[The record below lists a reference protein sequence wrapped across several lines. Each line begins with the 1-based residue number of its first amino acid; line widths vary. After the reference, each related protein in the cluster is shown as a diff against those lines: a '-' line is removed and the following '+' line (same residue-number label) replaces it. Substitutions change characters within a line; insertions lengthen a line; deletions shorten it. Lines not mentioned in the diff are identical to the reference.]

1 MNNEASSALIDT
13 SKSELRFKKKMGR
26 PSRKITASSV
36 VIEMPGEEPVYYAI
50 DKKGNATYI
59 SDKQSFIEANSQKE
73 NDKPKRKIQN
83 QNFNRAGQFQFIN
96 GVPQFQ
102 YPIGATQFTNFYET
116 AQIQNLNEA
125 EHFQYQDNFNAQR
138 NVPLPDPSDFLNFMR
153 NRSNPN
159 LY

>member
-1 MNNEASSALIDT
+1 MNNEASSVLIDT
-13 SKSELRFKKKMGR
+13 SKSDLLFKKKMGR

-36 VIEMPGEEPVYYAI
+36 VIEMPGEEPMYYAI

-73 NDKPKRKIQN
+73 KDKPKKAI
-83 QNFNRAGQFQFIN
+83 QNFNSTAQFQFIN

-102 YPIGATQFTNFYET
+102 YPIGATQFTIFYEA

-125 EHFQYQDNFNAQR
+125 EHFQYQEYFNAQR
-138 NVPLPDPSDFLNFMR
+138 NVPLPDPSGFLNFMR
-153 NRSNPN
+153 NRSDTN